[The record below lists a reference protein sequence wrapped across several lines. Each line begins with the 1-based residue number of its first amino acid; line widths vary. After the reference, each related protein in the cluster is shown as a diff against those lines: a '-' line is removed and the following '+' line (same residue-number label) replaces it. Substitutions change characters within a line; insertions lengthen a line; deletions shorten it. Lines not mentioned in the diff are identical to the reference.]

1 MASGSG
7 SQPDLP
13 SYALKVVPASRGG
26 GGLFF
31 LRSQKRD
38 HEELGRGGGFNE
50 RQTATDLKAEHN
62 SDDELYDE
70 FGRKKRRKAKAA
82 AKGPSKTEAPK
93 AEADSKEEVQAQKQ
107 KEPGTT
113 PPAVPEPSPTAASA
127 ARVIDPRPGKGAQ
140 KGLPAPG
147 APAGFAVMVP
157 GGQQAQQAAQAVQAA
172 QSWWPGAWPGAPF
185 GKGLL
190 DPFSAGSAG
199 EAKEDHPIFREPGAP
214 PTAPAWAWNQAARQT
229 RTPFSGSNDET
240 PMDLESGLARLKR
253 ILLGQKGQ
261 KRFRPFRDAAPDR
274 PRLVAYN
281 VCGFGAGFG
290 DVDEAMVTEVYGKL
304 REDLQGLKADIICL
318 NEVKRLRLKDPEGSF
333 REDSLEALAE
343 DLEEMEFFFA
353 HANPGYETFGNAILV
368 GKRLQVLHCDSLH
381 LEGGSVITL
390 GPGKTKHIGRGCL
403 SVCVEVQGKQFAT
416 LVTHWDHISEAERLR
431 QAESF
436 LSSHTLLSHDLPH
449 LLVGDLN
456 AMKRSDYTDQ
466 EWAGLEQ
473 RNALKGWAPP
483 ENSQA
488 LLALEREGY
497 SDLGDSIHQLSPS
510 EAAAASERSRWTK
523 KEGPGPPIRID
534 YIYASKHF
542 SDIGEAKAA
551 FVAAATGSDHLPL
564 VADILLT

>member
-1 MASGSG
+1 M
-7 SQPDLP
+7 
-13 SYALKVVPASRGG
+13 KSRGG

-50 RQTATDLKAEHN
+50 RQTATDLKVDHN

-93 AEADSKEEVQAQKQ
+93 AEDSKKAEEVPETQKQ
-107 KEPGTT
+107 KEPGST
-113 PPAVPEPSPTAASA
+113 PPAAPEPSPTAASA
-127 ARVIDPRPGKGAQ
+127 ASPARVIDPRPGKGAQ
-140 KGLPAPG
+140 KGPGAPG
-147 APAGFAVMVP
+147 APGFPMTFPAGGPPAP
-157 GGQQAQQAAQAVQAA
+157 QAQQAQAQ
-172 QSWWPGAWPGAPF
+172 PNAWPGAPF
-185 GKGLL
+185 GKGAACAAIAQTT
-190 DPFSAGSAG
+190 PCPYFIGV
-199 EAKEDHPIFREPGAP
+199 PGGP
-214 PTAPAWAWNQAARQT
+214 RQL
-229 RTPFSGSNDET
+229 RV
-240 PMDLESGLARLKR
+240 
-253 ILLGQKGQ
+253 
-261 KRFRPFRDAAPDR
+261 
-274 PRLVAYN
+274 VAYN

-318 NEVKRLRLKDPEGSF
+318 NEVRPGGVAGREMPGGGGAFAFFDQVKRLRLKDPEGSF

-353 HANPGYETFGNAILV
+353 HANPGYETFGNAILI

-403 SVCVEVQGKQFAT
+403 SEASMQLTEIRYTFLRSLTISNGQLVCVEVQGKQFAT

-431 QAESF
+431 QAESI
-436 LSSHTLLSHDLPH
+436 LSGHSLLSHDLPH

-466 EWAGLEQ
+466 EWAGLEE

-497 SDLGDSIHQLSPS
+497 RDLGDSLHQ
-510 EAAAASERSRWTK
+510 RSRWTK

-542 SDIGEAKAA
+542 SDVGSSKLCPDL
-551 FVAAATGSDHLPL
+551 FTPGSDHLPL

>member
-1 MASGSG
+1 MPSLCICDERAPSAASADK
-7 SQPDLP
+7 DLP
-13 SYALKVVPASRGG
+13 SYALKARQGRPGVRVSAPSLHSEKSRGG

-50 RQTATDLKAEHN
+50 RQTATDLKAWHSVDHN

-82 AKGPSKTEAPK
+82 AKGPSKLGTETEAPK
-93 AEADSKEEVQAQKQ
+93 AEDSKKAEEVPETQKQ
-107 KEPGTT
+107 KEPGST
-113 PPAVPEPSPTAASA
+113 PPAAPEPSPTAASA
-127 ARVIDPRPGKGAQ
+127 ASAARAPTLAFGKVIDPRPGKGAQ
-140 KGLPAPG
+140 KGCSTDG
-147 APAGFAVMVP
+147 APL
-157 GGQQAQQAAQAVQAA
+157 
-172 QSWWPGAWPGAPF
+172 
-185 GKGLL
+185 GL
-190 DPFSAGSAG
+190 
-199 EAKEDHPIFREPGAP
+199 EPGPRCANP
-214 PTAPAWAWNQAARQT
+214 GCCPQ
-229 RTPFSGSNDET
+229 PFSGSND
-240 PMDLESGLARLKR
+240 M
-253 ILLGQKGQ
+253 
-261 KRFRPFRDAAPDR
+261 R
-274 PRLVAYN
+274 PRWIWSLASLAFGFFWGLRAKSAFALSEMQPRTDPGVPGGPRQLRVVAYN

-353 HANPGYETFGNAILV
+353 HANPGYETFGNAILI

-431 QAESF
+431 QAESI
-436 LSSHTLLSHDLPH
+436 LSGHSLLSHDLPH

-466 EWAGLEQ
+466 EWAGLEE

-497 SDLGDSIHQLSPS
+497 RDLGDGFHQSLSPS
-510 EAAAASERSRWTK
+510 AASSATRSRWTK

-542 SDIGEAKAA
+542 SDIGETKAT
-551 FVAAATGSDHLPL
+551 FVATATGSDHLPL